1 MTPQGHLVVCEDKTG
16 NRMNY
21 LRGIAPSG
29 QVYALGRLSM
39 DTELAGA
46 CFSPD
51 GQVLFVNAY
60 HPGITLAIRG
70 RWDQFLF

>member
-1 MTPQGHLVVCEDKTG
+1 MCEDKTG
-16 NRMNY
+16 DKMNY

-29 QVYALGRLSM
+29 QVYALGRLTM

-51 GQVLFVNAY
+51 GQVMFVNAY

-70 RWDQFLF
+70 PWTQFKV